1 MIYLNLN
8 LRNPWAGDNS
18 FKNIKTWHGSI
29 PIPNKYWEVQI
40 LHNDNWL
47 RFEFEFTIRQDHS
60 GANLELG
67 LFGYEIHFT
76 IYDNR
81 HWDYEN
87 NCWEKYEES
96 NR

>member
-8 LRNPWAGDNS
+8 LRSPWGGD
-18 FKNIKTWHGSI
+18 FKNIKVWHGKT

-40 LHNDNWL
+40 IKNDNWL
-47 RFEFEFTIRQDHS
+47 RFEFDFTIQQDHA
-60 GANLELG
+60 GINLELG
-67 LFGYEIHFT
+67 LFKYEIHFT

-81 HWDYEN
+81 HWNYTN
-87 NCWEKYEES
+87 NSWEKYEEP

>member
-8 LRNPWAGDNS
+8 LRNPWWMERFAD
-18 FKNIKTWHGSI
+18 IKTWHGST
-29 PIPNKYWEVQI
+29 PMKNKYWEIQVI
-40 LHNDNWL
+40 KTDNL
-47 RFEFEFTIRQDHS
+47 FRFEFEFTIRQDHA
-60 GANLELG
+60 GMNLELG

-87 NCWEKYEES
+87 GQWQTHI
-96 NR
+96 